1 MNVTCMAGYVA
12 LEHGVSCL
20 CDGPC
25 RSIHEAWFWSVGIM
39 ASLDTCFPDFGGVA
53 MSDTVT
59 SSNESML
66 RNFLTISQFLYC
78 RVIM

>member
-1 MNVTCMAGYVA
+1 MLLAWRATWRWSMAFLVC
-12 LEHGVSCL
+12 VMVPVDQS
-20 CDGPC
+20 
-25 RSIHEAWFWSVGIM
+25 HEAWFWSVGIM
-39 ASLDTCFPDFGGVA
+39 ASLDTCFPNFGGVA

-66 RNFLTISQFLYC
+66 RNFLAISQFLYC